1 MEPKV
6 YLSNIASFVGE
17 TFELSLYPDLVGKP
31 ELQKTLYDEGFKYYS
46 ATDKS
51 HAEMSMECIHKVMK
65 SAGLEPTDLDL
76 IIYSSS
82 TVEATD
88 DDEFEQYLVDNGFPN
103 VYTAGMRGAACGSLV
118 QTFEFAMKYLR
129 SSDDFRNAIVISTNK
144 CPSDWV
150 RNAYEST
157 LLLSDGATACLLSK
171 DTPGLEFVDSEYKFD
186 RRIKQ
191 LSHEGTAEGNFQS
204 MKLAAK
210 QADKI
215 LERMFSGAN
224 MNISN
229 VDQVITNSSG
239 YSWQSIGSTILD
251 CDISKMSMDTLEDLA
266 HIFSGEQLISLE
278 RYLSRSEKPKEEN
291 GYIILFFMSDN
302 GVGATML
309 RRRN

>member
-17 TFELSLYPDLVGKP
+17 TSELSLYPELVGKP
-31 ELQKTLYDEGFKYYS
+31 ELQQTLYDEGFKYYS
-46 ATDKS
+46 ATDDS
-51 HAEMSMECIHKVMK
+51 HAEMSMKCIYQVMK
-65 SAGLEPTDLDL
+65 TTGLDPTDIDL

-88 DDEFEQYLVDNGFPN
+88 DDEFEDYLVDNGFPN

-118 QTFEFAMKYLR
+118 QTIEFAMKYLR
-129 SSDDFRNAIVISTNK
+129 SSDDFRNAIVIATNK

-150 RNAYEST
+150 RNAYNST

-171 DTPGLEFVDSEYKFD
+171 DIPGLEVVDCEYKYD
-186 RRIKQ
+186 RRVKR
-191 LSHEGTAEGNFQS
+191 LSHEGTPEGNFQS
-204 MKLAAK
+204 MKIVAK
-210 QADKI
+210 QADSI
-215 LERMFSGAN
+215 LERMFAAE
-224 MNISN
+224 NINLSN

-239 YSWQSIGSTILD
+239 YSWQNICATILD
-251 CDISKMSMDTLEDLA
+251 YDLNKMSMDTLEDLA

-278 RYLSRSEKPKEEN
+278 RYLSRSETPREEN
-291 GYIILFFMSDN
+291 GYIMLFFMSDN